1 MNLKISVSFQF
12 KYRSVQILLTIF
24 LAFSI
29 FSFSGC
35 KNRQSQQERF
45 DPRDPEESSLEEE
58 SLAFMEPERDLD
70 PSLLMP
76 SDEEYRVG
84 VGDWLEI
91 EITGI
96 AGSRSETFVMPDGR
110 IYYDLAGG
118 VNVDGMT
125 IAEVGECLKQ
135 SLSRDYSS
143 PSINVT
149 LREVRS
155 RRAWLLGRVYS
166 PGLYPLTQPTTL
178 LEGIA
183 LAGGLFTSRFSG
195 STEELAD
202 LSNSFVLR
210 DGQVLPVDLLALMK
224 EGDMSQNIYL
234 KDGDYVY
241 IPSSL
246 SQNIHVLGAVMQPQA
261 IGYKDKISLVAAIS
275 HAKGPN
281 PYAHLDKVLIIRGS
295 FNSPKVAVV
304 NLKKILSGQATDVRL
319 KPFDIVW
326 VPDRPFKVLERYFWI
341 VFDAAATTIAVREG
355 ANSVETTGDDSPS
368 VVIPLGAEAQ

>member
-1 MNLKISVSFQF
+1 MNLKIFASLQF
-12 KYRSVQILLTIF
+12 KHRSVQILLTFFFAIC
-24 LAFSI
+24 I

-45 DPRDPEESSLEEE
+45 DPRDPEESMLEEE
-58 SLAFMEPERDLD
+58 PLEFSTPERDLD

-76 SDEEYRVG
+76 SDEEYRIG

-118 VNVDGMT
+118 VKVDGMT
-125 IAEVGECLKQ
+125 IEEVGECLKQ

-149 LREVRS
+149 LREVSS
-155 RRAWLLGRVYS
+155 RRAWLLGRVYK

-246 SQNIHVLGAVMQPQA
+246 SQNIHVLGAVVQPQA
-261 IGYKDKISLVAAIS
+261 IGYKNKISLVSAIS

-281 PYAHLDKVLIIRGS
+281 EYAHLEKVLIIRGS

-304 NLKKILSGQATDVRL
+304 NLKKILSGQATDIRL

-326 VPDRPFKVLERYFWI
+326 VPDRPFKVLERYFWV

-355 ANSVETTGDDSPS
+355 ANSVETIGDDSPS
-368 VVIPLGAEAQ
+368 VVIPLGAEGQ

>member
-1 MNLKISVSFQF
+1 MRSFKRYGIPRLLKFFIVFSVCG
-12 KYRSVQILLTIF
+12 F
-24 LAFSI
+24 L
-29 FSFSGC
+29 GC
-35 KNRQSQQERF
+35 QNNQSSPERF
-45 DPRDPEESSLEEE
+45 YPRDPKEFQANAAALE
-58 SLAFMEPERDLD
+58 FVEPERTLD
-70 PSLLMP
+70 ASLLVP
-76 SDEEYRVG
+76 SDANYRVG

-96 AGSRSETFVMPDGR
+96 AGSRAETFVMPDGR

-118 VNVDGMT
+118 VKVDGLT
-125 IAEVGECLKQ
+125 IEEVSSRLQESLK
-135 SLSRDYSS
+135 RDYSD

-155 RRAWLLGRVYS
+155 RRAWLLGRVYK
-166 PGLYPLTQPTTL
+166 PGLYSLTQPTTL

-224 EGDMSQNIYL
+224 QGDMSHNIYL
-234 KDGDYVY
+234 RDGDYVY

-246 SQNIHVLGAVMQPQA
+246 SQNVHVLGAVVQPQA

-275 HAKGPN
+275 HAKGPS
-281 PYAHLDKVLIIRGS
+281 PDARLDKVLIIRGT
-295 FNSPKVAVV
+295 FNSPKVATV
-304 NLKKILSGQATDVRL
+304 NLKEILSGQARDVRL

-326 VPDRPFKVLERYFWI
+326 VPDRPFKVLERYFWV

-368 VVIPLGAEAQ
+368 VVIPLGAE